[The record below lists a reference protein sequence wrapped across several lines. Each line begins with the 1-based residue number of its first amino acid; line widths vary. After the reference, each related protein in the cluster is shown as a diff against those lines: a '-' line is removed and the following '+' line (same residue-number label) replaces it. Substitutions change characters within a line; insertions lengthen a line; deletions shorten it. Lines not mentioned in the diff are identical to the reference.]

1 MLYPK
6 KDTSGQINLK
16 KHFVLLAACW
26 SIFIFVALAYD
37 MHVQGHLKRHLAQL
51 QARVAF
57 EKDLLY
63 RKWNAMHG
71 GVYVPVTRDTQPN
84 PYLQIPERDLTTPS
98 GRKLTLINPAYM
110 TRQVFEMGKEFN
122 GVIGHITSLDPMRP
136 ENAPDAWERK
146 ALQEFEKGVQ
156 EVSTYETINGI
167 PYLRLMRPLIATKI
181 CLKCHGKGH
190 AIKEGDIRGGISV
203 AVPLAPFNKVEAGHN
218 LVSWI
223 IFLTLWILGIAGLG
237 LNVFKLSRQIT
248 ARKETEVALNNFKL
262 TLDKVNDCVFM
273 FYPDTLKFFYV
284 NDGTVRNFGYSKE
297 ELYSMT
303 PLDLQTNFTEEGFL
317 KLLESLKKGR
327 RPYLSFEAVCRH
339 KNGSLVPVDVIL
351 QYVKPSSGD
360 ERFVAIVRNISKRK
374 EMEEE
379 KKKLQAE
386 LLHSQK
392 LEAIG
397 QLAAGIAH
405 EINTPTQYIGT
416 NIDFLDEAFCDVSK
430 LIDKFM
436 KLLKAAKED
445 AITPELIDEVEEAI
459 EETDW
464 EYLKEE
470 VPQAICQSREGV
482 ARVTSIVRAMKDFS
496 HPGSKEKEPA
506 DINKI
511 IDTTITISRNEWKYV
526 ADVETDFESDLPPV
540 PCLVDEMGQVI
551 LNLLVNA
558 AHAIGEKLKENPEL
572 TKGLIKISTRRKDDW
587 VEIRISD
594 TGTGIPEDARD
605 RIFEPFFTTKEVGKG
620 TGQGLAIVR
629 NVVVDKHQGT
639 IDFETEVGKGTT
651 FIIRLP
657 LSQPK

>member
-1 MLYPK
+1 MSYPQK
-6 KDTSGQINLK
+6 NTPVQINLK
-16 KHFVLLAACW
+16 KHFVLFAACW
-26 SIFIFVALAYD
+26 SIFILVALVYETH
-37 MHVQGHLKRHLAQL
+37 MQSHLKRHLAQL

-57 EKDLLY
+57 EKDILY
-63 RKWNAMHG
+63 RRWNAMHG
-71 GVYVPVTRDTQPN
+71 GVYVSVTKNTQPN

-110 TRQVFEMGKEFN
+110 SRQVFEMGKELN
-122 GVIGHITSLDPMRP
+122 GVIGHITSLDPIRP
-136 ENAPDAWERK
+136 ENAPDSWERK

-156 EVSTYETINGI
+156 EVSSYETINGI
-167 PYLRLMRPLIATKI
+167 PYLRLMRPLIATNI
-181 CLKCHGKGH
+181 CFKCHSKRR
-190 AIKEGDIRGGISV
+190 AIKEGYIRGGISV
-203 AVPLAPFNKVEAGHN
+203 AVPLAPFSKVEAGHN
-218 LVSWI
+218 LISWI
-223 IFLTLWILGIAGLG
+223 IFLSLWILGIAGIG
-237 LNVFKLSRQIT
+237 LNISKLSRQIT

-284 NDGTVRNFGYSKE
+284 NDATVRNFGYSKE
-297 ELYSMT
+297 ELYSMI
-303 PLDLQTNFTEEGFL
+303 PLDLQASFTKKGFL
-317 KLLESLKKGR
+317 RLLESLKKGK
-327 RPYLSFEAVCRH
+327 RPYLSFEAACRH
-339 KNGSLVPVDVIL
+339 KDGSLVPVEVML
-351 QYVKPSSGD
+351 QYIKPSSDD

-386 LLHSQK
+386 LIHSQK

-416 NIDFLDEAFCDVSK
+416 NIDFLNEAFGDVCK
-430 LIDKFM
+430 LIDNFM
-436 KLLKAAKED
+436 KLLGAAKED
-445 AITPELIDEVEEAI
+445 AITPERIDEVEEAI

-470 VPQAICQSREGV
+470 VPQAISQSREGV
-482 ARVTSIVRAMKDFS
+482 VRVTSIVRAMKDFS

-506 DINKI
+506 DINEI

-526 ADVETDFESDLPPV
+526 ADMETYFETDLPPV
-540 PCLVDEMGQVI
+540 PCLSNEVGQVI

-558 AHAIGEKLKENPEL
+558 AHAIGEKLKENPEI
-572 TKGLIKISTRRKDDW
+572 TKGSIKISTRRRDDW
-587 VEIRISD
+587 VEIRITD

-620 TGQGLAIVR
+620 TGQGLTIAR

-639 IDFETEVGKGTT
+639 IDFETEAGKGTT

-657 LSQPK
+657 LSQ